1 MNRIMMLSAITVILC
16 AFLAPSAYAED
27 IAPHYLTG
35 KWIINASACSDPDG
49 EYYEFY
55 EDGTFKSRRNRQLEI
70 IGFWQIVEGV
80 LYIQMLTSPAYFKDI
95 REQLS
100 EYDGIYQHFEGKMV
114 LFNAQPERFDTVGV
128 LGNQLTK
135 AFAARCQ

>member
-100 EYDGIYQHFEGKMV
+100 EYDEKQVITVEFMEEKAYFDPY
-114 LFNAQPERFDTVGV
+114 PETYKLRES
-128 LGNQLTK
+128 QLY
-135 AFAARCQ
+135 AFVSD